1 MSVLSKGT
9 QFALFAFLLIGTV
22 ALLFGF
28 YDNARQGD
36 GGPDF
41 IFAAVMYAIAGV
53 IYLLGRK
60 TDRV

>member
-1 MSVLSKGT
+1 MSALSKGS
-9 QFALFAFLLIGTV
+9 QFALFAFLLIATV

-36 GGPDF
+36 GGANF
-41 IFAAVMYAIAGV
+41 IFAGAMYAIAAL
-53 IYLLGRK
+53 IYFLGRK